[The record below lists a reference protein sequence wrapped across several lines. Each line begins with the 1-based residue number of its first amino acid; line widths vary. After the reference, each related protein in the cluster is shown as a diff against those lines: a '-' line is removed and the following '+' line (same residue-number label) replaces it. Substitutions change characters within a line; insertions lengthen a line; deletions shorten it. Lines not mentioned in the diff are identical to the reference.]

1 MLRFYASKG
10 EQTFMSETKTAQKP
24 AAGSTSVV
32 STAVRQQQRDGEIEI
47 DLGELFLR
55 LLDKWYIIVAAALIG
70 TIISGIWTYFFVTP
84 MYEATTKLY
93 ILNSSNSAIN
103 LSDLQI
109 GSQLATDYTYV
120 FQNWHVHEK
129 VIEELGLPY
138 NYKEMDGMIRVSN
151 PSGTRLLNITVSSPD
166 PAEAQQIANTYA
178 KVGREFISAVMKTEE
193 PTIFQEARR
202 PTKASSP
209 SKTKNLII
217 GFLIGALI
225 ACAIIVI
232 DFIRDDK
239 VRTSDDITKLLGLP
253 TLGVVTMQNGLNS
266 DNNRNYKGAKK

>member
-1 MLRFYASKG
+1 
-10 EQTFMSETKTAQKP
+10 MSETKTAKKT

-32 STAVRQQQRDGEIEI
+32 STAVRPQTKDGEIEI

-55 LLDKWYIIVAAALIG
+55 LLDKWYIVVAAALVG
-70 TIISGIWTYFFVTP
+70 TIISGVWTYFFVTP

-138 NYKEMDGMIRVSN
+138 TYKDMDGMIRVSN

-166 PAEAQQIANTYA
+166 PAEAQLVANTYA

-209 SKTKNLII
+209 SKTRNLII
-217 GFLIGALI
+217 GFMIGALI

-232 DFIRDDK
+232 DFILDDK
-239 VRTSDDITKLLGLP
+239 VRTSDDVTKLLGLP
-253 TLGVVTMQNGLNS
+253 TLGVVTMQNGMNA

>member
-1 MLRFYASKG
+1 
-10 EQTFMSETKTAQKP
+10 MSETKTAQKT

-32 STAVRQQQRDGEIEI
+32 STAVRPQTKDGEIEI

-55 LLDKWYIIVAAALIG
+55 LLDKWYIVVAAALVG
-70 TIISGIWTYFFVTP
+70 TIISGVWTYFFVTP

-138 NYKEMDGMIRVSN
+138 TYKDMDGMIRVSN

-166 PAEAQQIANTYA
+166 PAEAQLVANTYA

-202 PTKASSP
+202 PTRASSP
-209 SKTKNLII
+209 SKTRNLII
-217 GFLIGALI
+217 GFMIGALI

-232 DFIRDDK
+232 DFILDDK
-239 VRTSDDITKLLGLP
+239 VRTSDDVTKLLGLP
-253 TLGVVTMQNGLNS
+253 TLGVVTMQNGMNA

>member
-1 MLRFYASKG
+1 
-10 EQTFMSETKTAQKP
+10 MSETKTAQKP